1 MNQTSISMVL
11 GVALHPIDS
20 LNGICTASS
29 GTSELLQVWQRIGG
43 CDGCWIRG
51 SYTTWSHQIKAI
63 RSWSACMDTLHKE
76 YLSAQS
82 NFWLLQATLRKTHWP
97 GSASILTYW
106 IKTVHFS
113 FIFCKM
119 SVPFSWQDIINC
131 GNGEFES
138 LLKMVI
144 WCIHFP
150 EKHFAEVNSLLHTK
164 EELYCFA
171 SLTYY
176 RLETIARGITSY
188 QILYLMFGCHFQSTF
203 LHIGNQCVSIFYLF
217 IFSFLIPN
225 VSFL

>member
-1 MNQTSISMVL
+1 M
-11 GVALHPIDS
+11 
-20 LNGICTASS
+20 
-29 GTSELLQVWQRIGG
+29 
-43 CDGCWIRG
+43 
-51 SYTTWSHQIKAI
+51 
-63 RSWSACMDTLHKE
+63 
-76 YLSAQS
+76 
-82 NFWLLQATLRKTHWP
+82 
-97 GSASILTYW
+97 
-106 IKTVHFS
+106 
-113 FIFCKM
+113 
-119 SVPFSWQDIINC
+119 NC

-217 IFSFLIPN
+217 FFSFLIPN